1 MKRVDP
7 LRTPI
12 VFNCGMGAVRT
23 TYAMV
28 AACLIRRRQYISLGM
43 RDPFLKQGKSPPPSL
58 AATPG
63 GLQAVLT
70 LEQAEQQKALN
81 ESLLK
86 LAYLLQNCKCRLFLS
101 PLVQSG
107 LIARAPGLSS
117 QNSASAIE
125 LLVSQP
131 TLQHNLVKA
140 LNGNY
145 QIVLSLLGC
154 IDKGLRVKQLVDRVI
169 NACDQV
175 VDLRQEILVNRLKYS
190 LANLDDQDRTGY
202 LKKAAKALER

>member
-1 MKRVDP
+1 
-7 LRTPI
+7 
-12 VFNCGMGAVRT
+12 
-23 TYAMV
+23 
-28 AACLIRRRQYISLGM
+28 
-43 RDPFLKQGKSPPPSL
+43 L
-58 AATPG
+58 A
-63 GLQAVLT
+63 
-70 LEQAEQQKALN
+70 LEQAEQQKEHN

-86 LAYLLQNCKCRLFLS
+86 LAYLLQNCEYMLPLS
-101 PLVQSG
+101 PLVQSW
-107 LIARAPGLSS
+107 LIVHAPGLSN

-154 IDKGLRVKQLVDRVI
+154 IDNGLRVKQLADRVI
-169 NACDQV
+169 NACNQV
-175 VDLRQEILVNRLKYS
+175 IDLRQEILVNRLKYS
-190 LANLDDQDRTGY
+190 LANFDDQGRTEY